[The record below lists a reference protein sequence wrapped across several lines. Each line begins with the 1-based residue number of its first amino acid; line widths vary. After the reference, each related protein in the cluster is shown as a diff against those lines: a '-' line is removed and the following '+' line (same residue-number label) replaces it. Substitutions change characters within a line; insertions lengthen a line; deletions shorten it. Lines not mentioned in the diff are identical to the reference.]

1 MTTSRDFVNHLKSVC
16 DDAMMSPRRNAPTRR
31 LDIRE
36 SVRPFR
42 LAWITRREETR
53 LEALQKPLN
62 DDGMPR
68 RFGVSLNFPY
78 TEGPDFP

>member
-1 MTTSRDFVNHLKSVC
+1 
-16 DDAMMSPRRNAPTRR
+16 
-31 LDIRE
+31 LDIPE

-42 LAWITRREETR
+42 LAWIDATGRDT

-62 DDGMPR
+62 DDRTPR
-68 RFGVSLNFPY
+68 RFGVSGVNFPY